1 MFNHTIDT
9 IKFQCQKSVRKSM
22 NSSFDDIHDED
33 SVLSVTA
40 CDKAVKMKVMMFC
53 VTDCVA
59 QNNGVVNT

>member
-1 MFNHTIDT
+1 
-9 IKFQCQKSVRKSM
+9 M